1 MLSGARGEVTDLLLA
16 WGQGEDAAFEKL
28 VPILHAE
35 LYRLARRYMRGER
48 ANHTLQTSALV
59 NEAYLRLIE
68 SRRVHWRDRGHFLA
82 ISAQL
87 MRRILV
93 DFARSRRSTKRGGE
107 DWRVTLVDGLDV
119 AEAKTRDLV
128 ALDDALTA
136 LATRDARK
144 AQLIELRFFGGL
156 SVRETAGVLGVSE
169 DTVIRDWRL
178 ARAWLLR
185 ELSTGAKDA
194 SS

>member
-1 MLSGARGEVTDLLLA
+1 
-16 WGQGEDAAFEKL
+16 
-28 VPILHAE
+28 
-35 LYRLARRYMRGER
+35 
-48 ANHTLQTSALV
+48 V
-59 NEAYLRLIE
+59 NEAYLRLVE
-68 SRRVHWRDRGHFLA
+68 SRRVHWQDHSHFLA
-82 ISAQL
+82 VAAQL

-93 DFARSRRSTKRGGE
+93 DFARSRRSAKRGGE
-107 DWRVTLVDGLDV
+107 DWRVTLVEGLDV

-136 LATRDARK
+136 LAARDARK

-156 SVRETAGVLGVSE
+156 SVRETASVLGVSE

-194 SS
+194 GA